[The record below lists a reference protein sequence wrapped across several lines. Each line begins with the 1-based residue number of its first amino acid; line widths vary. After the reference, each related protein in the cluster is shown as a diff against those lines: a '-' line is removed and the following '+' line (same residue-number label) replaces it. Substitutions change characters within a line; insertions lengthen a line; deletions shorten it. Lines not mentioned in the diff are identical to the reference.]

1 MIKNGRIRV
10 KAIEFRLLE
19 NRECPD
25 LGCQATQS
33 TTNWVIRDEIGRE
46 WKILIT
52 RKNLDTRRRGAMTG
66 RMKQYSARRSD

>member
-25 LGCQATQS
+25 LGCQATHIYYQLG
-33 TTNWVIRDEIGRE
+33 DQG
-46 WKILIT
+46 
-52 RKNLDTRRRGAMTG
+52 
-66 RMKQYSARRSD
+66 